1 MRFTKYKVELVKEN
15 AVNYGGQDFDINNA
29 WQMYKA
35 MCDIYHIDKQAE
47 EVLLV
52 ICVDIKNRII
62 GIHEV
67 SRGTIDSS
75 LVNQREVFKR
85 VLLNNA
91 AKIFIVHNHPSGK
104 ANPSNA
110 DYLVTNKIIKA
121 GELLDIKVLDH
132 IIIGDNE
139 YYSFKENNKI

>member
-62 GIHEV
+62 GMHEV

>member
-15 AVNYGGQDFDINNA
+15 AVNYGGQDFNINNPY
-29 WQMYKA
+29 QMYKA
-35 MCDIYHIDKQAE
+35 MCDIYHIDRQAE

-75 LVNQREVFKR
+75 LVNQREVYKR

-104 ANPSNA
+104 AIPSNS
-110 DYLVTNKIIKA
+110 DHLITNKLIKA

-132 IIIGDNE
+132 IIIGDGE
-139 YYSFKENNKI
+139 YYSFKENDKL

>member
-15 AVNYGGQDFDINNA
+15 AVNYGGQDFNINNPY
-29 WQMYKA
+29 QMYKA
-35 MCDIYHIDKQAE
+35 MCDIYHIDRQAE

-75 LVNQREVFKR
+75 LVNQREVYKR

-104 ANPSNA
+104 AIPSNA
-110 DYLVTNKIIKA
+110 DHLITNKLIKA

-132 IIIGDNE
+132 IIIGDGE
-139 YYSFKENNKI
+139 YYSFKENDKL

>member
-1 MRFTKYKVELVKEN
+1 MRFTKYKVELVKES
-15 AVNYGGQDFDINNA
+15 AVNYGGQDFNINSPY
-29 WQMYKA
+29 QMYKA
-35 MCDIYHIDKQAE
+35 MCDIYHIDRQAE

-75 LVNQREVFKR
+75 LVNQREVYKR

-104 ANPSNA
+104 AVPSNS
-110 DYLVTNKIIKA
+110 DHLITNKLIKA
-121 GELLDIKVLDH
+121 GDLLDINVLDH
-132 IIIGDNE
+132 IIIGDGE
-139 YYSFKENNKI
+139 YYSFKENGKL